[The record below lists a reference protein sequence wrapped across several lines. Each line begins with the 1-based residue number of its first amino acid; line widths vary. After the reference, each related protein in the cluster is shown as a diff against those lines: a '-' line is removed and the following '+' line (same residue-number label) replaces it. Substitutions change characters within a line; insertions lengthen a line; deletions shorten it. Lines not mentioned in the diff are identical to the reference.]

1 MSDSDTTAEPTTLDR
16 REDSAQWRAKVDQ
29 RLDDGAAIMR
39 KMREDL
45 HANTITTNQVRADTS
60 ELVSLLKSFHGA
72 FKVFNMVGKL
82 AKPLTY
88 IVMAA
93 TAVVTLYTTWKGGGP
108 PK

>member
-29 RLDDGAAIMR
+29 RLDDSAATMR

-45 HANTITTNQVRADTS
+45 YANTITTNQVRADTS
-60 ELVSLLKSFHGA
+60 ELVSLLKSFQGA